1 MKTHLTSS
9 LPWAN
14 THHHLTYTFF
24 SHASTHKVRV
34 HVPSIRGSSF
44 LCKERA
50 YLTYTICLRGKVNDY
65 FKGLLSSAKNEEK
78 LIGTKI
84 IFGAWIYVKAPGFQ
98 PESDI
103 IAPQG
108 TQLQHADRQSK
119 WNLLIFASF
128 LGYWNVLRLEFF
140 LLHVDLDQ
148 LVMAAHQIPLR
159 ISIGTE
165 ECCSAL
171 AMSPRKQE
179 EARRCIRYRSEDWNR
194 RQANPFLGLILFIP
208 TKPKHPLSG

>member
-1 MKTHLTSS
+1 MKTHFTSS

-78 LIGTKI
+78 LIRTKI
-84 IFGAWIYVKAPGFQ
+84 IFGAWIYEKAPGFQ

-103 IAPQG
+103 IAPQS

-140 LLHVDLDQ
+140 SSACQ
-148 LVMAAHQIPLR
+148 SR
-159 ISIGTE
+159 SIGNG
-165 ECCSAL
+165 CPPDYVKDFNRHRRML
-171 AMSPRKQE
+171 FHFIDVPM
-179 EARRCIRYRSEDWNR
+179 EAGGGTTMYLLQIWR
-194 RQANPFLGLILFIP
+194 L
-208 TKPKHPLSG
+208 K